1 MLGYAYPSVDRT
13 NVADDDKV
21 YSVLVVEDDEVLRD
35 RLGGIIDQ
43 HPRLNLAYSAGDVAS
58 AVAWLADHRPDVLLV
73 DLGLPDGHG
82 TGVIRYAK
90 QKDPTIE
97 SMVISVFADEHNVV
111 AAIKA
116 GATGYLLKDS
126 DRDHI
131 AESILDLFNGA
142 SPISA
147 AIARHV
153 LKQFAELAPPDQ
165 SDASLPPDEAPQLTK
180 REDEVLQCI
189 ARGFKYNEVA
199 DMLDMSVHTV
209 RSHIKHIYRKLEVG
223 SRSEAVYE
231 AVKLGIV
238 TL

>member
-1 MLGYAYPSVDRT
+1 M
-13 NVADDDKV
+13 
-21 YSVLVVEDDEVLRD
+21 
-35 RLGGIIDQ
+35 
-43 HPRLNLAYSAGDVAS
+43 
-58 AVAWLADHRPDVLLV
+58 LV

-82 TGVIRYAK
+82 TRVIRFAK
-90 QKDPTIE
+90 KKDPSIE

-111 AAIKA
+111 SAIKA

-131 AESILDLFNGA
+131 AESILDLINGN

-153 LKQFAELAPPDQ
+153 LKQFANNHSTAQ
-165 SDASLPPDEAPQLTK
+165 SDPSIDAADVPQLTP

>member
-1 MLGYAYPSVDRT
+1 MRDLTKIYR
-13 NVADDDKV
+13 
-21 YSVLVVEDDEVLRD
+21 VLLVEDDPVLRERMGRIINEHD
-35 RLGGIIDQ
+35 QLELG
-43 HPRLNLAYSAGDVAS
+43 ASTGDVAG
-58 AVAWLADHRPDVLLV
+58 AITWLQKNRPDVLLV

-82 TGVIRYAK
+82 TSIIRYVK
-90 QKDPTIE
+90 QQDPGIE

-111 AAIKA
+111 SAIKA

-131 AESILDLFNGA
+131 AESILDLVNGN

-153 LKQFAELAPPDQ
+153 LKQFALLGPTGSQDPSLDPD
-165 SDASLPPDEAPQLTK
+165 SVPQLTP
-180 REDEVLQCI
+180 REDDVLQCI

-199 DMLDMSVHTV
+199 DMLEMSVHTV
-209 RSHIKHIYRKLEVG
+209 RSHIKHIYKKLEVG

>member
-1 MLGYAYPSVDRT
+1 MP
-13 NVADDDKV
+13 DKI
-21 YSVLVVEDDEVLRD
+21 YRVLLVEDDQVLRQ
-35 RLGGIIDQ
+35 RMGRIIDE
-43 HPRLNLAYSAGDVAS
+43 HPQLELSEASGDVAS
-58 AVAWLADHRPDVLLV
+58 ALAWLEHHRPDVLLV

-82 TGVIRYAK
+82 TGIIRYAK
-90 QKDPTIE
+90 EKDPSIE

-111 AAIKA
+111 SAIKA

-131 AESILDLFNGA
+131 AESILDLIHGN

-153 LKQFAELAPPDQ
+153 LKQFADRGPSTSQDPSIDP
-165 SDASLPPDEAPQLTK
+165 SSVPQLTP

-209 RSHIKHIYRKLEVG
+209 RSHIKHIYKKLEVG

>member
-1 MLGYAYPSVDRT
+1 MNSNDT
-13 NVADDDKV
+13 DNTV
-21 YSVLVVEDDEVLRD
+21 YRVLLVEDDAVLRE
-35 RLGGIIDQ
+35 RMGTIIDQ
-43 HPRLNLAYSAGDVAS
+43 HPRLTLAHSAGDVAG
-58 AVAWLADHRPDVLLV
+58 ALAWLKNHRPDVLLV

-82 TGVIRYAK
+82 TGIIRYAK

-111 AAIKA
+111 SAIKA

-131 AESILDLFNGA
+131 AESILDLFKGA

-153 LKQFAELAPPDQ
+153 LRQFADLSPPSQADTSLAP
-165 SDASLPPDEAPQLTK
+165 EEIPQLTK
-180 REDEVLQCI
+180 REDDVLQCI
-189 ARGFKYNEVA
+189 ARGFKYHEVA

>member
-1 MLGYAYPSVDRT
+1 MQPPCACYRSYVSKTAIY
-13 NVADDDKV
+13 KV
-21 YSVLVVEDDEVLRD
+21 LLVEDDAVLRA
-35 RLGGIIDQ
+35 RLARIIDA
-43 HPRLNLAYSAGDVAS
+43 HPQLILANSTGDVSS
-58 AVAWLADHRPDVLLV
+58 ALAWLESNRPDVLLV

-82 TGVIRYAK
+82 TSIIRFAK
-90 QKDPTIE
+90 EKDPSIE

-111 AAIKA
+111 SAIKA

-131 AESILDLFNGA
+131 AESILDLVAGN

-153 LKQFAELAPPDQ
+153 LKQFSALGAASAQDLSISPD
-165 SDASLPPDEAPQLTK
+165 DVPRLTP
-180 REDEVLQCI
+180 REDDVLQCI

-209 RSHIKHIYRKLEVG
+209 RSHIKHIYKKLEVG

>member
-1 MLGYAYPSVDRT
+1 MAEELPC
-13 NVADDDKV
+13 
-21 YSVLVVEDDEVLRD
+21 YSVLIVEDDQILRD
-35 RLGGIIDQ
+35 RLGRIIDE
-43 HPRLNLAYSAGDVAS
+43 HPQLTLSHAAGDVAS
-58 AVAWLADHRPDVLLV
+58 AVAWLQDHRPDVLLV

-82 TGVIRYAK
+82 TGIIRFAK
-90 QKDPTIE
+90 EKDPSIE

-111 AAIKA
+111 SAIKA

-131 AESILDLFNGA
+131 AESILDLFKGN

-153 LKQFAELAPPDQ
+153 LKQFADIAAPSQ
-165 SDASLPPDEAPQLTK
+165 HDESIAPEEVPRLTK

>member
-1 MLGYAYPSVDRT
+1 MTDKDRY
-13 NVADDDKV
+13 D
-21 YSVLVVEDDEVLRD
+21 VLLVEDDEVLRE
-35 RLGGIIDQ
+35 RLGGIIDA
-43 HPRLNLAYSAGDVAS
+43 HPRLHLAQSTGDVKS
-58 AVAWLADHRPDVLLV
+58 ALEWLENHRPDVLLV

-82 TGVIRYAK
+82 TRIIRFAK
-90 QKDPTIE
+90 QKDPSIE
-97 SMVISVFADEHNVV
+97 SMVISVFADEKNVV
-111 AAIKA
+111 SAIKA

-131 AESILDLFNGA
+131 AESILDLIQGN

-153 LKQFAELAPPDQ
+153 LKSFSELASSGQQDP
-165 SDASLPPDEAPQLTK
+165 SIAPEDVPRLTR
-180 REDEVLQCI
+180 REDDVLQCI

-199 DMLDMSVHTV
+199 EMLDMSVHTV
-209 RSHIKHIYRKLEVG
+209 RSHIKHIYKKLEVG

>member
-1 MLGYAYPSVDRT
+1 MNEPARIYR
-13 NVADDDKV
+13 
-21 YSVLVVEDDEVLRD
+21 VLLVEDDEVLRQ
-35 RLGGIIDQ
+35 RLGRIIDE
-43 HPRLNLAYSAGDVAS
+43 HVSLELAESTGDVAGAIS
-58 AVAWLADHRPDVLLV
+58 WLENNRPDVLLV

-82 TGVIRYAK
+82 TGIIRFAK
-90 QKDPTIE
+90 KKDPSIE

-111 AAIKA
+111 SAIKA

-131 AESILDLFNGA
+131 AESILDLINGN

-153 LKQFAELAPPDQ
+153 LKQFASSHSTAQ
-165 SDASLPPDEAPQLTK
+165 SDPSIDATDVPQLTP

>member
-1 MLGYAYPSVDRT
+1 MSDATIYD
-13 NVADDDKV
+13 
-21 YSVLVVEDDEVLRD
+21 VLLVEDDSVLRS
-35 RLGGIIDQ
+35 RLGRIIDA
-43 HPRLNLAYSAGDVAS
+43 HPRLRLAKSTGDVKN
-58 AVAWLADHRPDVLLV
+58 AVAWLGDHRPHVLLV

-82 TGVIRYAK
+82 THIIRYAK
-90 QKDPTIE
+90 QQDPSVE
-97 SMVISVFADEHNVV
+97 AMVISVFADERNVV
-111 AAIKA
+111 SAIKA

-131 AESILDLFNGA
+131 AESILDLINGN

-153 LKQFAELAPPDQ
+153 LKSFSDLRTSTQQDPSIAPEDV
-165 SDASLPPDEAPQLTK
+165 PQLTP
-180 REDEVLQCI
+180 REDDVLQCI

-199 DMLDMSVHTV
+199 EMLDMSVHTV
-209 RSHIKHIYRKLEVG
+209 RSHIKHIYKKLEVG